1 MDPDYQVVIG
11 MRMWLDSKCQIGA
24 FSGNLSMAQMEH
36 PKDSLHTCWI
46 TQKLEKTETP
56 TSLNAAL
63 TRTHNRLACLCQF
76 KSVQQGRRKL
86 IRYSSAS
93 EKQSL
98 QKFRGKP
105 KVIQ

>member
-1 MDPDYQVVIG
+1 
-11 MRMWLDSKCQIGA
+11 MWLDSKCQIGA

-76 KSVQQGRRKL
+76 KVSNREETLGIVQPQKSRVSKN
-86 IRYSSAS
+86 S
-93 EKQSL
+93 EKN
-98 QKFRGKP
+98 QK
-105 KVIQ
+105 

>member
-11 MRMWLDSKCQIGA
+11 IECGLTANVRWCIL
-24 FSGNLSMAQMEH
+24 NLSMAQMEH

-46 TQKLEKTETP
+46 TQKLEDRNT

-76 KSVQQGRRKL
+76 KVSNRKKETVGIVQPQKNPESPKIQG
-86 IRYSSAS
+86 
-93 EKQSL
+93 EN
-98 QKFRGKP
+98 QK
-105 KVIQ
+105 

>member
-1 MDPDYQVVIG
+1 
-11 MRMWLDSKCQIGA
+11 MWLDSKCQIGA

-63 TRTHNRLACLCQF
+63 TRKHNRLACLHVNSNFPTGKKETLGIVQPQ
-76 KSVQQGRRKL
+76 KSRVSKN
-86 IRYSSAS
+86 S
-93 EKQSL
+93 EKN
-98 QKFRGKP
+98 QK
-105 KVIQ
+105 